1 MSIFWSFIVALGLS
15 IDTFAVAVSSG
26 VVKNKINFANALK
39 YSFVMACFQG
49 GMLFTGGFLG
59 FKIQPTIEA
68 FDHWVA
74 FGLLVAVG
82 INMILSA
89 FKNEK
94 DGKINP
100 LKFATM
106 ILLAL
111 ATSIDA
117 LAVGFSFAF
126 SEINVYVTV
135 LIVSI
140 VTFFSAML
148 GLLLGKSSAKFW
160 GKKLEIIGGLIL
172 IGIGLR
178 ILFGHINH
186 F

>member
-26 VVKNKINFANALK
+26 IVKSKITFTSALK
-39 YSFVMACFQG
+39 YSFVMAFFQG
-49 GMLFTGGFLG
+49 GMLLIGGFLG

-74 FGLLVAVG
+74 FGLLLAVG
-82 INMILSA
+82 ANMIFSA
-89 FKNEK
+89 FKNDNDK
-94 DGKINP
+94 KINP

-106 ILLAL
+106 MLLAL

-140 VTFFSAML
+140 VTFFAAML
-148 GLLLGKSSAKFW
+148 GLLLGKSSATFW
-160 GKKLEIIGGLIL
+160 GKKLEIIGGIIL
-172 IGIGLR
+172 IGIGIR
-178 ILFGHINH
+178 ILFEHIEIL
-186 F
+186 